1 MNSKLIPAEETLFAE
16 SSRNDGIRC
25 RLGFES
31 SCKGYIIWLDT
42 VFDDRLLMVTV
53 RNNSI
58 VGLPSIA
65 HGPKTV
71 FQYHNE

>member
-1 MNSKLIPAEETLFAE
+1 MNSKLIPAEEPPFAE
-16 SSRNDGIRC
+16 SPRNDELQAR
-25 RLGFES
+25 FES
-31 SCKGYIIWLDT
+31 SCKGYILWLDT

-53 RNNSI
+53 RNNSG

-71 FQYHNE
+71 VLYHNE